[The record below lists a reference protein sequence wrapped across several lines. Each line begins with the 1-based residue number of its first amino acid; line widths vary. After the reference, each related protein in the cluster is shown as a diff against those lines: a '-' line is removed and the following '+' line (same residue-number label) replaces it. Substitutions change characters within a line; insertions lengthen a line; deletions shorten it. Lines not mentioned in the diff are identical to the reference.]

1 MYTDGSAPT
10 HAPWNYLVDWVTD
23 PAAMFAADLFDHRFF
38 WEAHEAWEAM
48 WHECP
53 KPSVDR
59 DVLQSLIQTAAALLQ
74 FHLGAN
80 RSAAL
85 LLARARSRMAQTD
98 VSRHQGIDIDGLF
111 HDTDRFFLNGVYPL
125 LTIEYPA

>member
-1 MYTDGSAPT
+1 MYTDGSAPA
-10 HAPWNYLVDWVTD
+10 HECWDHRVEWGTD
-23 PAAMFAADLFDHRFF
+23 PAAMFAADLFDHRYF

-74 FHLGAN
+74 FHLGAH

-85 LLARARSRMAQTD
+85 LLDRARKRMERINL
-98 VSRHQGIDIDGLF
+98 SHHQGIDIDGLF
-111 HDTDRFFLNGVYPL
+111 QDTEEFFLDGSYPL
-125 LTIEYPA
+125 LNTECAP